1 MKYRASA
8 LTLAAL
14 VAALVA
20 AFSVGG
26 AGAGHQAV
34 SGKVSMIGIWTATE
48 QQSIKAVI
56 AGFHK
61 KFPGVTVSY
70 TSAGNDTPTVLKT
83 RVTGGKPPDVAAVG
97 QPALVREFA
106 KGGKLKPITFAQ
118 GVIRANYG
126 PNGVALGSVNGK
138 LYGLFF
144 KASNKSAGIW
154 YNVKAFKNAGVTPPK
169 TWPQLLTAAKT
180 IRGSGLPAYA
190 IGGAEGWTLTDLFE
204 NIYLRV
210 GGPVRY
216 DQLTDHKIKWTD
228 PSVKKAL
235 TYMAQILGD
244 TSNIPGGSSGAL
256 QTGFPQSVDQVLTTS
271 PKAAMVIEGDFVPGV
286 ATTKGLKPLVD
297 YNMTP
302 FPSINGSPP
311 SVVAGGDTVIMFKD
325 SPAARAWISYLASP
339 EASTIWAKRG
349 GFTSPNLKV
358 PLSAY
363 SDPLT
368 RAAAKG
374 FQTAKASRFDLSDL
388 EPAAFG
394 ATTGQGEWK
403 IFQDFLK
410 NPKNING
417 TASTLESAAAKA
429 FK

>member
-1 MKYRASA
+1 MRYRLSA
-8 LTLAAL
+8 LALAAL
-14 VAALVA
+14 GAALVA

-26 AGAGHQAV
+26 AGASHRAV
-34 SGKVSMIGIWTATE
+34 SGNVSMIGIWTATE
-48 QQSIKAVI
+48 QKSIQAVI

-83 RVTGGKPPDVAAVG
+83 RVAGGKPPDVAAVG

-106 KGGKLKPITFAQ
+106 SKGQLKPLTFAQ
-118 GVIRANYG
+118 GIIRANYG
-126 PNGVALGSVNGK
+126 PNGIALGSANGK

-144 KASNKSAGIW
+144 KAANKSTVW
-154 YNVKAFKNAGVTPPK
+154 YNVKAFRDAGVKTPK
-169 TWPQLLTAAKT
+169 TWPQLVAAAKT

-190 IGGAEGWTLTDLFE
+190 IAGAEGWTLTDLFE
-204 NIYLRV
+204 NIYLRTA
-210 GGPVRY
+210 GAKKY

-235 TYMAQILGD
+235 TFMGQILGD
-244 TSNIPGGSSGAL
+244 STNIPGGSTGAL

-271 PKAAMVIEGDFVPGV
+271 PKAAMVIEADFVPGV

-297 YNMTP
+297 YNTFA
-302 FPSINGSPP
+302 FPSIAGSPP
-311 SVVAGGDTVIMFKD
+311 TVVAGGDTVVMFKD
-325 SPAARAWISYLASP
+325 TPAGRAWITYLASP

-349 GFTSPNLKV
+349 GFTSPNRKV

-363 SDPLT
+363 SDALT
-368 RAAAKG
+368 RASARGLVSAAV
-374 FQTAKASRFDLSDL
+374 SRFDPSDL
-388 EPAAFG
+388 EPAEFG

-403 IFQDFLK
+403 ICQDFLK
-410 NPKNING
+410 NPTDVDG
-417 TASTLESAAAKA
+417 TAAALESAAAKA

>member
-1 MKYRASA
+1 MRYRVSA
-8 LTLAAL
+8 LAL
-14 VAALVA
+14 VALCAAVVA

-48 QQSIKAVI
+48 QQSIQAVI
-56 AGFHK
+56 AGFQK

-70 TSAGNDTPTVLKT
+70 TSAGNDTPTILKT
-83 RVTGGKPPDVAAVG
+83 RLAGGKPPDVAAVG
-97 QPALVREFA
+97 QPSLVREFA
-106 KGGKLKPITFAQ
+106 GKGQLKPLTFASP
-118 GVIRANYG
+118 VIKANYG
-126 PNGVALGSVNGK
+126 PNGIALGSVNGK

-144 KASNKSAGIW
+144 KAANKSTVW
-154 YNVKAFKNAGVTPPK
+154 YNVKAFKDAGVTAPK
-169 TWPQLLTAAKT
+169 TWPQLVAAAKT

-190 IGGAEGWTLTDLFE
+190 IAGAEGWTLTDLFE
-204 NIYLRV
+204 NIYLRTA
-210 GGPVRY
+210 GAKKY

-235 TYMAQILGD
+235 TFMAQIIGD

-256 QTGFPQSVDQVLTTS
+256 QTGFPQSVDQVLSTT

-286 ATTKGLKPLVD
+286 ATTKGLKPFVD
-297 YNMTP
+297 YNMFS

-311 SVVAGGDTVIMFKD
+311 TVVTGGDTVVMFKD
-325 SPAARAWISYLASP
+325 SPAARAWITYLASP

-349 GFTSPNLKV
+349 GFTSPNKKV

-363 SDPLT
+363 SDALT
-368 RAAAKG
+368 RAS
-374 FQTAKASRFDLSDL
+374 AKALVSAAVSRFDLSDL

-410 NPKNING
+410 NPTNVAG
-417 TASTLESAAAKA
+417 TASALESSAAKA

>member
-1 MKYRASA
+1 MRYRVSA
-8 LTLAAL
+8 FAL
-14 VAALVA
+14 VALAAAVVA

-48 QQSIKAVI
+48 QKSIQAVI

-70 TSAGNDTPTVLKT
+70 TSAGNDTPTILKT
-83 RVTGGKPPDVAAVG
+83 RLAGGKPPDVAAVG
-97 QPALVREFA
+97 QPSLVREFA
-106 KGGKLKPITFAQ
+106 GKGQLKPLTFAQ
-118 GVIRANYG
+118 PLIRANYG
-126 PNGVALGSVNGK
+126 PNGIALGSVKGK

-144 KASNKSAGIW
+144 KAANKSTVW
-154 YNVKAFKNAGVTPPK
+154 YNVKAFANAGVKPPA
-169 TWPQLLTAAKT
+169 TWPQLLAAAKT

-190 IGGAEGWTLTDLFE
+190 IAGAEGWTLTDLFE
-204 NIYLRV
+204 NIYLRTA
-210 GGPVRY
+210 GAAKY

-228 PSVKKAL
+228 PSVKAAL
-235 TYMAQILGD
+235 TLMAQVIGD
-244 TSNIPGGSSGAL
+244 DQNIPGGSTGAL
-256 QTGFPQSVDQVLTTS
+256 QTGFPQSVDQVLSTT

-286 ATTKGLKPLVD
+286 ATTKGLKPFVD
-297 YNMTP
+297 YNMFP

-311 SVVAGGDTVIMFKD
+311 SVVTGGDTVVMFKD
-325 SPAARAWISYLASP
+325 SPAARAWITYLASP
-339 EASTIWAKRG
+339 AASTIWAKRG
-349 GFTSPNLKV
+349 GFTSPNKKV

-363 SDPLT
+363 SDALT
-368 RAAAKG
+368 RASAKG
-374 FQTAKASRFDLSDL
+374 LVTATVSRFDLSDL

-403 IFQDFLK
+403 ILQDFLK
-410 NPKNING
+410 NPKDVDG
-417 TASTLESAAAKA
+417 TASALESSAAAA